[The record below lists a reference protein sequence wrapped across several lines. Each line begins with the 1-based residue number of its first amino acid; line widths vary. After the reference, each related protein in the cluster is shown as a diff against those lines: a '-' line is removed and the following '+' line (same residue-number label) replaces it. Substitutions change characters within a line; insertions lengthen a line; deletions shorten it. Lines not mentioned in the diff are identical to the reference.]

1 MKAPTPHTADTRGA
15 YVVPLKISEAGT
27 VQFPMVAHAVEIGWT
42 PISPDEART
51 KRGGDAGTFLRDV
64 LEAKLAAF
72 NPWLTSDAVRSLVET
87 LDALPPTIEGNRE
100 LLAWLRGERQA
111 PPRLG
116 TLTEGL
122 EAATA
127 TTIPAVAERPA
138 PKVFD
143 HFVDAP
149 VAVGLL
155 SGATVGLAVAP
166 KLRTTVKGS
175 ERAWRSAPCGWANG
189 CWRWAAA
196 WPCPAWY
203 PSGSIPFRLRRCSR
217 PRRKPRGSGGERR
230 PLPRRSH
237 QL

>member
-100 LLAWLRGERQA
+100 LLAWLGWRDIDWRGLILLLIA
-111 PPRLG
+111 
-116 TLTEGL
+116 GL
-122 EAATA
+122 A
-127 TTIPAVAERPA
+127 
-138 PKVFD
+138 
-143 HFVDAP
+143 
-149 VAVGLL
+149 G
-155 SGATVGLAVAP
+155 VGLALALWNRRKHP
-166 KLRTTVKGS
+166 GARDPLGRSYARFCARLAAIGLARQASEGPLAYGARIAKLRPDLADATGPILGLYAQLRYG
-175 ERAWRSAPCGWANG
+175 ERPDPR
-189 CWRWAAA
+189 
-196 WPCPAWY
+196 
-203 PSGSIPFRLRRCSR
+203 RLRELHAHVRRFR
-217 PRRKPRGSGGERR
+217 PRA
-230 PLPRRSH
+230 
-237 QL
+237 